1 MKTVE
6 ELSKYNED
14 GTVFTREQI
23 LTEYNKRYKPNPTPL
38 THPELFDP
46 FNPPEGW
53 EYDAW
58 HAIWWQPPTEGQYK
72 AQLAFIWGCVIFV
85 VLYVIFMRGIA

>member
-6 ELSKYNED
+6 ELSKYSED

-23 LTEYNKRYKPNPTPL
+23 ISEYNQRYKPTPNPG

-46 FNPPEGW
+46 FDPPPGW

-58 HAIWWQPPTEGQYK
+58 HAIWWKPPTEGQYT
-72 AQLAFIWGCVIFV
+72 AQLWFIVACVLLTTAFVIMSI
-85 VLYVIFMRGIA
+85 LYA